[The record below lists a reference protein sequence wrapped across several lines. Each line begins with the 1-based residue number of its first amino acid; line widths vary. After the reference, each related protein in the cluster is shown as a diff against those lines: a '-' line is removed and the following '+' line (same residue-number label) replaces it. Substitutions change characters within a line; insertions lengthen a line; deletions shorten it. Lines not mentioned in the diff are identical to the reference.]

1 MLRAADSVQVGL
13 YQSMVPGGVPDRSR
27 KFSPAGRR
35 NSLNGSAR
43 SVVQGMPDAY
53 RMPRII
59 AGRPERYECRGCGWW
74 QSKDA
79 YDAATERILGL
90 DTEGA

>member
-1 MLRAADSVQVGL
+1 MNRISHPEEIQRLMEAHAEE
-13 YQSMVPGGVPDRSR
+13 
-27 KFSPAGRR
+27 
-35 NSLNGSAR
+35 AR
-43 SVVQGMPDAY
+43 IAQLERDTPTGYWCPRCEMPDAY

-59 AGRPERYECRGCGWW
+59 AWRPERYECRGCGWW

-79 YDAATERILGL
+79 YDAATERVLGL